1 MTNFQ
6 NSYLVDDYS
15 QCEGCNKTFHNDQ
28 IIPSIQEPYYVC
40 KDCENDLIKERE
52 EYNEK
57 VN

>member
-15 QCEGCNKTFHNDQ
+15 QCDGCNKTFHNDQ

-52 EYNEK
+52 NK
-57 VN
+57 NV